1 MEKIKFRDRISK
13 YPNRKKLK
21 IISQNENEI
30 VAEVTP
36 ADEAQ
41 VEGVELNAKILN
53 KWQDV
58 ISTSEDNAM
67 LAKNKVHIAEDNAKL
82 AVKYSK
88 EAISKAEQ
96 AEMVAEFVSKSVN
109 NTFIPIKTSELY
121 NDNQFISAKEQ
132 SLTDEEK
139 LQARENIG
147 AGTSNFSGDYEDL
160 INKPYIPS
168 YDNVPTK
175 DYIDE
180 KLSDLVNS
188 APETLDTLGEIA
200 SALEENEDVISA
212 LNSVVSNKVDKVA
225 GKGLSTNDFTNEDK
239 TNLEENSLARHSHTN
254 KSILD
259 STTANFTTQEKT
271 KLSGIEVGAEV
282 NNPIDSTLSTTSENA
297 VQNKVVTEALNNKTT
312 VNISSVTQNT
322 INFTSDPQTQ
332 LNEKLDKSG
341 GEVSGDV
348 TINNGNG
355 IVLEPSSAGQT
366 YNAFKFYAQ
375 GDDVYVEKQK
385 VEGGADYQKILPLD
399 SELSLTSINA
409 VQNNVVTEALNDK
422 ASLSQNNTF
431 TGNQSFTG
439 DVNIKSLKQSDD
451 FVWGTLYGN
460 GAPTTTT
467 VGAVGQLYI
476 DITNDKM
483 YVCVQL
489 NFPNYVWKEV
499 AFIDNANSYVLDYS
513 SSTTPNA
520 TWVGIAY
527 DFDFNNYDYLIEYK
541 NIANNSD
548 GDHWG
553 FINSNFNW
561 LYMSMRWVSLRAK
574 SSTTGSQNLS
584 PEGWA
589 FVNDNVDN
597 VYGLDSV
604 GNSNREIYAQIKL
617 TKFSNG
623 NYIHFRYWADS
634 SYSGTLQEFI
644 NSGQI
649 YGDNISNISG
659 IYINRSGNITSS
671 EVKIFRRKR

>member
-96 AEMVAEFVSKSVN
+96 AEMVAEIVSKSVN

-168 YDNVPTK
+168 YENVPTK

-180 KLSDLVNS
+180 KISDLVNS

-259 STTANFTTQEKT
+259 STTASFTTQEKT
-271 KLSGIEVGAEV
+271 KLYSIEEGAEV

-297 VQNKVVTEALNNKTT
+297 VQNKVITEALNNKTT
-312 VNISSVTQNT
+312 VNISNVAQDS

-332 LNEKLDKSG
+332 LNEKLDTTELLNKIYPIGSIYISVNQTSPASFIG
-341 GEVSGDV
+341 GTWQALD
-348 TINNGNG
+348 
-355 IVLEPSSAGQT
+355 
-366 YNAFKFYAQ
+366 
-375 GDDVYVEKQK
+375 
-385 VEGGADYQKILPLD
+385 EGR
-399 SELSLTSINA
+399 
-409 VQNNVVTEALNDK
+409 
-422 ASLSQNNTF
+422 
-431 TGNQSFTG
+431 
-439 DVNIKSLKQSDD
+439 
-451 FVWGTLYGN
+451 TLW
-460 GAPTTTT
+460 TTTT
-467 VGAVGQLYI
+467 AGQGGTTVSAGLPNIEGSLESVVMARTWDSQPYSTGALSFGWNVLNTSGAGDGWWTYLKPLYFNANDDN
-476 DITNDKM
+476 DIYGNSTT
-483 YVCVQL
+483 VQ
-489 NFPNYVWKEV
+489 PP
-499 AFIDNANSYVLDYS
+499 AFIV
-513 SSTTPNA
+513 
-520 TWVGIAY
+520 
-527 DFDFNNYDYLIEYK
+527 
-541 NIANNSD
+541 
-548 GDHWG
+548 
-553 FINSNFNW
+553 
-561 LYMSMRWVSLRAK
+561 YMW
-574 SSTTGSQNLS
+574 
-584 PEGWA
+584 
-589 FVNDNVDN
+589 
-597 VYGLDSV
+597 
-604 GNSNREIYAQIKL
+604 
-617 TKFSNG
+617 
-623 NYIHFRYWADS
+623 
-634 SYSGTLQEFI
+634 
-644 NSGQI
+644 
-649 YGDNISNISG
+649 
-659 IYINRSGNITSS
+659 
-671 EVKIFRRKR
+671 KRTA

>member
-88 EAISKAEQ
+88 EAILKAEQ

-132 SLTDEEK
+132 NLTDEEK
-139 LQARENIG
+139 SQARENIG

-168 YDNVPTK
+168 YENVPTK

-180 KLSDLVNS
+180 KISDLVNS

-259 STTANFTTQEKT
+259 STTASFTTQEKT
-271 KLSGIEVGAEV
+271 KLYSIEEGAEV

-297 VQNKVVTEALNNKTT
+297 VQNKVITEALNNKTT
-312 VNISSVTQNT
+312 VNISNVAQDS

-332 LNEKLDKSG
+332 LNEKLDTTELLNKIYPIGSIYISVNQTSPASFIG
-341 GEVSGDV
+341 GTWQALD
-348 TINNGNG
+348 
-355 IVLEPSSAGQT
+355 
-366 YNAFKFYAQ
+366 
-375 GDDVYVEKQK
+375 
-385 VEGGADYQKILPLD
+385 EGR
-399 SELSLTSINA
+399 
-409 VQNNVVTEALNDK
+409 
-422 ASLSQNNTF
+422 
-431 TGNQSFTG
+431 
-439 DVNIKSLKQSDD
+439 
-451 FVWGTLYGN
+451 TLW
-460 GAPTTTT
+460 TTTT
-467 VGAVGQLYI
+467 AGQGGTTVSAGLPNIEGSLESVVMARTWDSQPYSTGALSFGWNVLNTSGAGDGWWTYLKPLYFNANDDN
-476 DITNDKM
+476 DIYGNSTT
-483 YVCVQL
+483 VQ
-489 NFPNYVWKEV
+489 PP
-499 AFIDNANSYVLDYS
+499 AFIV
-513 SSTTPNA
+513 
-520 TWVGIAY
+520 
-527 DFDFNNYDYLIEYK
+527 
-541 NIANNSD
+541 
-548 GDHWG
+548 
-553 FINSNFNW
+553 
-561 LYMSMRWVSLRAK
+561 YMW
-574 SSTTGSQNLS
+574 
-584 PEGWA
+584 
-589 FVNDNVDN
+589 
-597 VYGLDSV
+597 
-604 GNSNREIYAQIKL
+604 
-617 TKFSNG
+617 
-623 NYIHFRYWADS
+623 
-634 SYSGTLQEFI
+634 
-644 NSGQI
+644 
-649 YGDNISNISG
+649 
-659 IYINRSGNITSS
+659 
-671 EVKIFRRKR
+671 KRTA

>member
-88 EAISKAEQ
+88 EAILKAEQ

-180 KLSDLVNS
+180 KISNLVNS

-200 SALEENEDVISA
+200 SALEENEDVIST

-239 TNLEENSLARHSHTN
+239 TNLEENSQARHTHTN

-259 STTANFTTQEKT
+259 STTASFTTQEKT

-312 VNISSVTQNT
+312 VNISNVAQDS

-332 LNEKLDKSG
+332 LNEKLDTTELLNKIYPIGSIYISVNQTSPASFIG
-341 GEVSGDV
+341 GTWQALDEGRTLWTTTTAGQGGTTV
-348 TINNGNG
+348 
-355 IVLEPSSAGQT
+355 SAGLPNIEGSLESVVMAKT
-366 YNAFKFYAQ
+366 YDNQPYST
-375 GDDVYVEKQK
+375 
-385 VEGGADYQKILPLD
+385 GA
-399 SELSLTSINA
+399 LSFG
-409 VQNNVVTEALNDK
+409 NNVVSISGAGNGWWTYLKPLYFNANDD
-422 ASLSQNNTF
+422 N
-431 TGNQSFTG
+431 
-439 DVNIKSLKQSDD
+439 DI
-451 FVWGTLYGN
+451 YGN
-460 GAPTTTT
+460 STT
-467 VGAVGQLYI
+467 VQ
-476 DITNDKM
+476 
-483 YVCVQL
+483 
-489 NFPNYVWKEV
+489 PP
-499 AFIDNANSYVLDYS
+499 AFIV
-513 SSTTPNA
+513 
-520 TWVGIAY
+520 
-527 DFDFNNYDYLIEYK
+527 
-541 NIANNSD
+541 
-548 GDHWG
+548 
-553 FINSNFNW
+553 
-561 LYMSMRWVSLRAK
+561 YMW
-574 SSTTGSQNLS
+574 
-584 PEGWA
+584 
-589 FVNDNVDN
+589 
-597 VYGLDSV
+597 
-604 GNSNREIYAQIKL
+604 
-617 TKFSNG
+617 
-623 NYIHFRYWADS
+623 
-634 SYSGTLQEFI
+634 
-644 NSGQI
+644 
-649 YGDNISNISG
+649 
-659 IYINRSGNITSS
+659 
-671 EVKIFRRKR
+671 KRTA

>member
-168 YDNVPTK
+168 YENVPTK

-180 KLSDLVNS
+180 KISNLVNS

-200 SALEENEDVISA
+200 SALEENEDVIST

-259 STTANFTTQEKT
+259 STTASFTTQEKT
-271 KLSGIEVGAEV
+271 KLYSIEEGAEV

-297 VQNKVVTEALNNKTT
+297 VQNKVITEALNNKTT
-312 VNISSVTQNT
+312 VNISNVAQDS

-332 LNEKLDKSG
+332 LNEKLDTTELLNKIYPIGSIYISVNQTSPASFIG
-341 GEVSGDV
+341 GTWQALD
-348 TINNGNG
+348 
-355 IVLEPSSAGQT
+355 
-366 YNAFKFYAQ
+366 
-375 GDDVYVEKQK
+375 
-385 VEGGADYQKILPLD
+385 EGR
-399 SELSLTSINA
+399 
-409 VQNNVVTEALNDK
+409 
-422 ASLSQNNTF
+422 
-431 TGNQSFTG
+431 
-439 DVNIKSLKQSDD
+439 
-451 FVWGTLYGN
+451 TLW
-460 GAPTTTT
+460 TTTT
-467 VGAVGQLYI
+467 AGQGGTTVSAGLPNIEGSLESVVMARTWDSQPYSTGALSFGYNVLNSSGAGDGWWTYLKPLYFNANDDN
-476 DITNDKM
+476 DIYGNSTT
-483 YVCVQL
+483 VQ
-489 NFPNYVWKEV
+489 PP
-499 AFIDNANSYVLDYS
+499 AFIV
-513 SSTTPNA
+513 
-520 TWVGIAY
+520 
-527 DFDFNNYDYLIEYK
+527 
-541 NIANNSD
+541 
-548 GDHWG
+548 
-553 FINSNFNW
+553 
-561 LYMSMRWVSLRAK
+561 YMW
-574 SSTTGSQNLS
+574 
-584 PEGWA
+584 
-589 FVNDNVDN
+589 
-597 VYGLDSV
+597 
-604 GNSNREIYAQIKL
+604 
-617 TKFSNG
+617 
-623 NYIHFRYWADS
+623 
-634 SYSGTLQEFI
+634 
-644 NSGQI
+644 
-649 YGDNISNISG
+649 
-659 IYINRSGNITSS
+659 
-671 EVKIFRRKR
+671 KRTA

>member
-132 SLTDEEK
+132 NLTDEEK

-180 KLSDLVNS
+180 KISNLVNS

-259 STTANFTTQEKT
+259 STTASFTTQEKT
-271 KLSGIEVGAEV
+271 KLYSIEEGAEV

-297 VQNKVVTEALNNKTT
+297 VQNKVITEALNNKTT
-312 VNISSVTQNT
+312 VNISNVAQDS

-332 LNEKLDKSG
+332 LNEKLDTTELLNKIYPIGSIYISVNQTSPASFIG
-341 GEVSGDV
+341 GTWQALDEGRTLWTTTTAGQGGTTV
-348 TINNGNG
+348 
-355 IVLEPSSAGQT
+355 SAGLPNIEGSLESVVMAKT
-366 YNAFKFYAQ
+366 YDNQPYST
-375 GDDVYVEKQK
+375 
-385 VEGGADYQKILPLD
+385 GA
-399 SELSLTSINA
+399 LSFG
-409 VQNNVVTEALNDK
+409 NNVVSISGAGNGWWTYLKPLYFNANDD
-422 ASLSQNNTF
+422 N
-431 TGNQSFTG
+431 
-439 DVNIKSLKQSDD
+439 DI
-451 FVWGTLYGN
+451 YGN
-460 GAPTTTT
+460 STT
-467 VGAVGQLYI
+467 VQ
-476 DITNDKM
+476 
-483 YVCVQL
+483 
-489 NFPNYVWKEV
+489 PP
-499 AFIDNANSYVLDYS
+499 AFIV
-513 SSTTPNA
+513 
-520 TWVGIAY
+520 
-527 DFDFNNYDYLIEYK
+527 
-541 NIANNSD
+541 
-548 GDHWG
+548 
-553 FINSNFNW
+553 
-561 LYMSMRWVSLRAK
+561 YMW
-574 SSTTGSQNLS
+574 
-584 PEGWA
+584 
-589 FVNDNVDN
+589 
-597 VYGLDSV
+597 
-604 GNSNREIYAQIKL
+604 
-617 TKFSNG
+617 
-623 NYIHFRYWADS
+623 
-634 SYSGTLQEFI
+634 
-644 NSGQI
+644 
-649 YGDNISNISG
+649 
-659 IYINRSGNITSS
+659 
-671 EVKIFRRKR
+671 KRTA

>member
-58 ISTSEDNAM
+58 TSTSEDNAM

-200 SALEENEDVISA
+200 SALEENEDVIST

-239 TNLEENSLARHSHTN
+239 TNLEENSLARHGHTN

-259 STTANFTTQEKT
+259 STTASFTTQEKT
-271 KLSGIEVGAEV
+271 KLYSIEEGAEV

-297 VQNKVVTEALNNKTT
+297 VQNKVITEALNNKTT
-312 VNISSVTQNT
+312 VNISNVAQDS

-332 LNEKLDKSG
+332 LNEKLDTTELLNKIYPIGSIYISVNQTSPASFIG
-341 GEVSGDV
+341 GTWQALD
-348 TINNGNG
+348 
-355 IVLEPSSAGQT
+355 
-366 YNAFKFYAQ
+366 
-375 GDDVYVEKQK
+375 
-385 VEGGADYQKILPLD
+385 EGR
-399 SELSLTSINA
+399 
-409 VQNNVVTEALNDK
+409 
-422 ASLSQNNTF
+422 
-431 TGNQSFTG
+431 
-439 DVNIKSLKQSDD
+439 
-451 FVWGTLYGN
+451 TLW
-460 GAPTTTT
+460 TTTT
-467 VGAVGQLYI
+467 AGQGGTTVSAGLPNIEGSLESVVMARTWDSQPYSTGALSFGWNVLNTSGAGDGWWTYLKPLYFNANDDN
-476 DITNDKM
+476 DIYGNSTT
-483 YVCVQL
+483 VQ
-489 NFPNYVWKEV
+489 PP
-499 AFIDNANSYVLDYS
+499 AFIV
-513 SSTTPNA
+513 
-520 TWVGIAY
+520 
-527 DFDFNNYDYLIEYK
+527 
-541 NIANNSD
+541 
-548 GDHWG
+548 
-553 FINSNFNW
+553 
-561 LYMSMRWVSLRAK
+561 YMW
-574 SSTTGSQNLS
+574 
-584 PEGWA
+584 
-589 FVNDNVDN
+589 
-597 VYGLDSV
+597 
-604 GNSNREIYAQIKL
+604 
-617 TKFSNG
+617 
-623 NYIHFRYWADS
+623 
-634 SYSGTLQEFI
+634 
-644 NSGQI
+644 
-649 YGDNISNISG
+649 
-659 IYINRSGNITSS
+659 
-671 EVKIFRRKR
+671 KRTA

>member
-88 EAISKAEQ
+88 EAILKAEQ
-96 AEMVAEFVSKSVN
+96 AEMVAEFISKSVN

-168 YDNVPTK
+168 YENVPTK

-200 SALEENEDVISA
+200 YALEENEDVISA

-225 GKGLSTNDFTNEDK
+225 GKGLSTNDFTNDDK
-239 TNLEENSLARHSHTN
+239 TNLEENSLARHTHTN

-259 STTANFTTQEKT
+259 STTASFTTQEKT
-271 KLSGIEVGAEV
+271 KLYSIEEGAEV

-297 VQNKVVTEALNNKTT
+297 VQNKVITEALNNKTT
-312 VNISSVTQNT
+312 VNISNVAQDS

-332 LNEKLDKSG
+332 LNEKLDTTELLNKIYPIGSIYISVNQTSPASFIG
-341 GEVSGDV
+341 GTWQALD
-348 TINNGNG
+348 
-355 IVLEPSSAGQT
+355 
-366 YNAFKFYAQ
+366 
-375 GDDVYVEKQK
+375 
-385 VEGGADYQKILPLD
+385 EGR
-399 SELSLTSINA
+399 
-409 VQNNVVTEALNDK
+409 
-422 ASLSQNNTF
+422 
-431 TGNQSFTG
+431 
-439 DVNIKSLKQSDD
+439 
-451 FVWGTLYGN
+451 TLW
-460 GAPTTTT
+460 TTTT
-467 VGAVGQLYI
+467 AGQGGTTVSAGLPNIEGSLESVVMARTWDSQPYSTGALSFGWNVLNTSGAGDGWWTYLKPLYFNANDDN
-476 DITNDKM
+476 DIYGNSTT
-483 YVCVQL
+483 VQ
-489 NFPNYVWKEV
+489 PP
-499 AFIDNANSYVLDYS
+499 AFIV
-513 SSTTPNA
+513 
-520 TWVGIAY
+520 
-527 DFDFNNYDYLIEYK
+527 
-541 NIANNSD
+541 
-548 GDHWG
+548 
-553 FINSNFNW
+553 
-561 LYMSMRWVSLRAK
+561 YMW
-574 SSTTGSQNLS
+574 
-584 PEGWA
+584 
-589 FVNDNVDN
+589 
-597 VYGLDSV
+597 
-604 GNSNREIYAQIKL
+604 
-617 TKFSNG
+617 
-623 NYIHFRYWADS
+623 
-634 SYSGTLQEFI
+634 
-644 NSGQI
+644 
-649 YGDNISNISG
+649 
-659 IYINRSGNITSS
+659 
-671 EVKIFRRKR
+671 KRTA

>member
-88 EAISKAEQ
+88 EAILKAEQ

-168 YDNVPTK
+168 YENVPTK

-180 KLSDLVNS
+180 KISDLVNS

-212 LNSVVSNKVDKVA
+212 LNIVVSNKVDKVA

-259 STTANFTTQEKT
+259 STTASFTTQEKT
-271 KLSGIEVGAEV
+271 KLYSIEEGAEV

-297 VQNKVVTEALNNKTT
+297 VQNKVITEALNNKTT
-312 VNISSVTQNT
+312 VNISNVAQDS

-332 LNEKLDKSG
+332 LNEKLDTTELLNKIYPIGSIYISVNQTSPASFIG
-341 GEVSGDV
+341 GTWQALD
-348 TINNGNG
+348 
-355 IVLEPSSAGQT
+355 
-366 YNAFKFYAQ
+366 
-375 GDDVYVEKQK
+375 
-385 VEGGADYQKILPLD
+385 EGR
-399 SELSLTSINA
+399 
-409 VQNNVVTEALNDK
+409 
-422 ASLSQNNTF
+422 
-431 TGNQSFTG
+431 
-439 DVNIKSLKQSDD
+439 
-451 FVWGTLYGN
+451 TLW
-460 GAPTTTT
+460 TTTT
-467 VGAVGQLYI
+467 AGQGGTTVSAGLPNIEGSLESVVMARTWDSQPYSTGALSFGWNVLNTSGAGDGWWTYLKPLYFNANDDN
-476 DITNDKM
+476 DIYGNSTT
-483 YVCVQL
+483 VQ
-489 NFPNYVWKEV
+489 PP
-499 AFIDNANSYVLDYS
+499 AFIV
-513 SSTTPNA
+513 
-520 TWVGIAY
+520 
-527 DFDFNNYDYLIEYK
+527 
-541 NIANNSD
+541 
-548 GDHWG
+548 
-553 FINSNFNW
+553 
-561 LYMSMRWVSLRAK
+561 YMW
-574 SSTTGSQNLS
+574 
-584 PEGWA
+584 
-589 FVNDNVDN
+589 
-597 VYGLDSV
+597 
-604 GNSNREIYAQIKL
+604 
-617 TKFSNG
+617 
-623 NYIHFRYWADS
+623 
-634 SYSGTLQEFI
+634 
-644 NSGQI
+644 
-649 YGDNISNISG
+649 
-659 IYINRSGNITSS
+659 
-671 EVKIFRRKR
+671 KRTA

>member
-88 EAISKAEQ
+88 EAILKAEQ

-139 LQARENIG
+139 SQARENIG

-168 YDNVPTK
+168 YENVPTK

-180 KLSDLVNS
+180 KISDLVNS

-239 TNLEENSLARHSHTN
+239 TNLEENSQARHSHTN

-259 STTANFTTQEKT
+259 STTASFTTQEKT
-271 KLSGIEVGAEV
+271 KLYSIEEGAEV

-297 VQNKVVTEALNNKTT
+297 VQNKVITEALNNKTT
-312 VNISSVTQNT
+312 VNISNVAQDS

-332 LNEKLDKSG
+332 LNEKLDTTKLLNKIYPIGSIYISVNQTSPASFIG
-341 GEVSGDV
+341 GTWQALD
-348 TINNGNG
+348 
-355 IVLEPSSAGQT
+355 
-366 YNAFKFYAQ
+366 
-375 GDDVYVEKQK
+375 
-385 VEGGADYQKILPLD
+385 EGR
-399 SELSLTSINA
+399 
-409 VQNNVVTEALNDK
+409 
-422 ASLSQNNTF
+422 
-431 TGNQSFTG
+431 
-439 DVNIKSLKQSDD
+439 
-451 FVWGTLYGN
+451 TLW
-460 GAPTTTT
+460 TTTT
-467 VGAVGQLYI
+467 AGQGGTTVSAGLPNIEGSLESVVMARTWDSQPYSTGALSFGWNVLNSSGAGDGWWTYLKPLYFNANDSN
-476 DITNDKM
+476 DIYGNSTT
-483 YVCVQL
+483 VQ
-489 NFPNYVWKEV
+489 PP
-499 AFIDNANSYVLDYS
+499 AFIV
-513 SSTTPNA
+513 
-520 TWVGIAY
+520 
-527 DFDFNNYDYLIEYK
+527 
-541 NIANNSD
+541 
-548 GDHWG
+548 
-553 FINSNFNW
+553 
-561 LYMSMRWVSLRAK
+561 YMW
-574 SSTTGSQNLS
+574 
-584 PEGWA
+584 
-589 FVNDNVDN
+589 
-597 VYGLDSV
+597 
-604 GNSNREIYAQIKL
+604 
-617 TKFSNG
+617 
-623 NYIHFRYWADS
+623 
-634 SYSGTLQEFI
+634 
-644 NSGQI
+644 
-649 YGDNISNISG
+649 
-659 IYINRSGNITSS
+659 
-671 EVKIFRRKR
+671 KRTA

>member
-88 EAISKAEQ
+88 EAILKAEQ

-180 KLSDLVNS
+180 KISDLVNS

-200 SALEENEDVISA
+200 SALEENEDVIST

-259 STTANFTTQEKT
+259 STTASFTTQEKT
-271 KLSGIEVGAEV
+271 KLYSIEEGAEV

-297 VQNKVVTEALNNKTT
+297 VQNKVITEALNNKTT
-312 VNISSVTQNT
+312 VNISNVAQDS

-332 LNEKLDKSG
+332 LNEKLDTTELLNKIYPIGSIYISVNQTSPASFIG
-341 GEVSGDV
+341 GTWQALD
-348 TINNGNG
+348 
-355 IVLEPSSAGQT
+355 
-366 YNAFKFYAQ
+366 
-375 GDDVYVEKQK
+375 
-385 VEGGADYQKILPLD
+385 EGR
-399 SELSLTSINA
+399 
-409 VQNNVVTEALNDK
+409 
-422 ASLSQNNTF
+422 
-431 TGNQSFTG
+431 
-439 DVNIKSLKQSDD
+439 
-451 FVWGTLYGN
+451 TLW
-460 GAPTTTT
+460 TTTT
-467 VGAVGQLYI
+467 AGQGGTTVSAGLPNIEGSLESVVMARTWDSQPYSTGALSFGYNVLNSSGAGDGWWTYLKPLYFNANDDN
-476 DITNDKM
+476 DIYGNSTT
-483 YVCVQL
+483 VQ
-489 NFPNYVWKEV
+489 PP
-499 AFIDNANSYVLDYS
+499 AFIV
-513 SSTTPNA
+513 
-520 TWVGIAY
+520 
-527 DFDFNNYDYLIEYK
+527 
-541 NIANNSD
+541 
-548 GDHWG
+548 
-553 FINSNFNW
+553 
-561 LYMSMRWVSLRAK
+561 YMW
-574 SSTTGSQNLS
+574 
-584 PEGWA
+584 
-589 FVNDNVDN
+589 
-597 VYGLDSV
+597 
-604 GNSNREIYAQIKL
+604 
-617 TKFSNG
+617 
-623 NYIHFRYWADS
+623 
-634 SYSGTLQEFI
+634 
-644 NSGQI
+644 
-649 YGDNISNISG
+649 
-659 IYINRSGNITSS
+659 
-671 EVKIFRRKR
+671 KRTA

>member
-88 EAISKAEQ
+88 EAILKAEQ

-132 SLTDEEK
+132 NLTDEEK
-139 LQARENIG
+139 SQARENIG

-168 YDNVPTK
+168 YENVPTK

-180 KLSDLVNS
+180 KISNLVNS

-239 TNLEENSLARHSHTN
+239 INLEENSLARHTHTN

-259 STTANFTTQEKT
+259 STTASFTTQEKT

-297 VQNKVVTEALNNKTT
+297 VQNKVITEALNNKTT
-312 VNISSVTQNT
+312 VNISNVAQDS

-332 LNEKLDKSG
+332 LNEKLDTTELLNKIYPIGSIYISVNQTSPASFIG
-341 GEVSGDV
+341 GTWQALD
-348 TINNGNG
+348 
-355 IVLEPSSAGQT
+355 
-366 YNAFKFYAQ
+366 
-375 GDDVYVEKQK
+375 
-385 VEGGADYQKILPLD
+385 EGR
-399 SELSLTSINA
+399 
-409 VQNNVVTEALNDK
+409 
-422 ASLSQNNTF
+422 
-431 TGNQSFTG
+431 
-439 DVNIKSLKQSDD
+439 
-451 FVWGTLYGN
+451 TLW
-460 GAPTTTT
+460 TTTT
-467 VGAVGQLYI
+467 AGQGGTTVSAGLPNIEGSLESVVMARTWDSQPYSTGALSFGWNVLNTSGAGDGWWTYLKPLYFNANDDN
-476 DITNDKM
+476 DIYGNSTT
-483 YVCVQL
+483 VQ
-489 NFPNYVWKEV
+489 PP
-499 AFIDNANSYVLDYS
+499 AFIV
-513 SSTTPNA
+513 
-520 TWVGIAY
+520 
-527 DFDFNNYDYLIEYK
+527 
-541 NIANNSD
+541 
-548 GDHWG
+548 
-553 FINSNFNW
+553 
-561 LYMSMRWVSLRAK
+561 YMW
-574 SSTTGSQNLS
+574 
-584 PEGWA
+584 
-589 FVNDNVDN
+589 
-597 VYGLDSV
+597 
-604 GNSNREIYAQIKL
+604 
-617 TKFSNG
+617 
-623 NYIHFRYWADS
+623 
-634 SYSGTLQEFI
+634 
-644 NSGQI
+644 
-649 YGDNISNISG
+649 
-659 IYINRSGNITSS
+659 
-671 EVKIFRRKR
+671 KRTA

>member
-132 SLTDEEK
+132 NLTDEEK

-180 KLSDLVNS
+180 KISNLVNS

-239 TNLEENSLARHSHTN
+239 INLEENSLARHSHTN

-259 STTANFTTQEKT
+259 STTASFTTQEKT
-271 KLSGIEVGAEV
+271 KLSSIEEGAEV

-297 VQNKVVTEALNNKTT
+297 VQNKVITEALNNKTT
-312 VNISSVTQNT
+312 VNISNVAQDS

-332 LNEKLDKSG
+332 LNEKLDTTELLNKIYPIGSIYISVNQTSPASFIG
-341 GEVSGDV
+341 GTWQALDEGRTLWTTTTAGQGGTTV
-348 TINNGNG
+348 
-355 IVLEPSSAGQT
+355 SAGLPNIEGSLESVVMAKT
-366 YNAFKFYAQ
+366 YDNQPYST
-375 GDDVYVEKQK
+375 
-385 VEGGADYQKILPLD
+385 GA
-399 SELSLTSINA
+399 LSFG
-409 VQNNVVTEALNDK
+409 NNVVSISGAGNGWWTYLKPLYFNANDD
-422 ASLSQNNTF
+422 N
-431 TGNQSFTG
+431 
-439 DVNIKSLKQSDD
+439 DI
-451 FVWGTLYGN
+451 YGN
-460 GAPTTTT
+460 STT
-467 VGAVGQLYI
+467 VQ
-476 DITNDKM
+476 
-483 YVCVQL
+483 
-489 NFPNYVWKEV
+489 PP
-499 AFIDNANSYVLDYS
+499 AFIV
-513 SSTTPNA
+513 
-520 TWVGIAY
+520 
-527 DFDFNNYDYLIEYK
+527 
-541 NIANNSD
+541 
-548 GDHWG
+548 
-553 FINSNFNW
+553 
-561 LYMSMRWVSLRAK
+561 YMW
-574 SSTTGSQNLS
+574 
-584 PEGWA
+584 
-589 FVNDNVDN
+589 
-597 VYGLDSV
+597 
-604 GNSNREIYAQIKL
+604 
-617 TKFSNG
+617 
-623 NYIHFRYWADS
+623 
-634 SYSGTLQEFI
+634 
-644 NSGQI
+644 
-649 YGDNISNISG
+649 
-659 IYINRSGNITSS
+659 
-671 EVKIFRRKR
+671 KRTA

>member
-132 SLTDEEK
+132 NLTDEEK

-175 DYIDE
+175 DYIDK

-188 APETLDTLGEIA
+188 APETLNTLGEIA

-239 TNLEENSLARHSHTN
+239 INLEENSLARHSHTN

-259 STTANFTTQEKT
+259 STTASFTTQEKT

-297 VQNKVVTEALNNKTT
+297 VQNKVITEALNNKTT
-312 VNISSVTQNT
+312 VNISNVAQDS
-322 INFTSDPQTQ
+322 INFTSDPQKQ
-332 LNEKLDKSG
+332 LNEKLDTTELLNKIYPIGSIYISVNQTSPASFIG
-341 GEVSGDV
+341 GTWQALD
-348 TINNGNG
+348 
-355 IVLEPSSAGQT
+355 
-366 YNAFKFYAQ
+366 
-375 GDDVYVEKQK
+375 
-385 VEGGADYQKILPLD
+385 EGR
-399 SELSLTSINA
+399 
-409 VQNNVVTEALNDK
+409 
-422 ASLSQNNTF
+422 
-431 TGNQSFTG
+431 
-439 DVNIKSLKQSDD
+439 
-451 FVWGTLYGN
+451 TLW
-460 GAPTTTT
+460 TTTT
-467 VGAVGQLYI
+467 AGQGGTTVSAGLPNIEGSLESVVMARTWDTQPYSTGALSFGWNVLNSSGAGDGWWTYLKPLYFNANDSN
-476 DITNDKM
+476 DIYGNSTT
-483 YVCVQL
+483 VQ
-489 NFPNYVWKEV
+489 PP
-499 AFIDNANSYVLDYS
+499 AFIV
-513 SSTTPNA
+513 
-520 TWVGIAY
+520 
-527 DFDFNNYDYLIEYK
+527 
-541 NIANNSD
+541 
-548 GDHWG
+548 
-553 FINSNFNW
+553 
-561 LYMSMRWVSLRAK
+561 YMW
-574 SSTTGSQNLS
+574 
-584 PEGWA
+584 
-589 FVNDNVDN
+589 
-597 VYGLDSV
+597 
-604 GNSNREIYAQIKL
+604 
-617 TKFSNG
+617 
-623 NYIHFRYWADS
+623 
-634 SYSGTLQEFI
+634 
-644 NSGQI
+644 
-649 YGDNISNISG
+649 
-659 IYINRSGNITSS
+659 
-671 EVKIFRRKR
+671 KRTA

>member
-88 EAISKAEQ
+88 EAILKAEQ

-180 KLSDLVNS
+180 KISDLVNS

-200 SALEENEDVISA
+200 SALEENEDVIST

-259 STTANFTTQEKT
+259 STTASFTTQEKT
-271 KLSGIEVGAEV
+271 KLYSIEEGAEV

-297 VQNKVVTEALNNKTT
+297 VQNKVITEALNNKTT
-312 VNISSVTQNT
+312 VNISNVAQDS

-332 LNEKLDKSG
+332 LNEKLDTTELLNKIYPIGSIYISVNQTSPASFIG
-341 GEVSGDV
+341 GTWQALD
-348 TINNGNG
+348 
-355 IVLEPSSAGQT
+355 
-366 YNAFKFYAQ
+366 
-375 GDDVYVEKQK
+375 
-385 VEGGADYQKILPLD
+385 EGR
-399 SELSLTSINA
+399 
-409 VQNNVVTEALNDK
+409 
-422 ASLSQNNTF
+422 
-431 TGNQSFTG
+431 
-439 DVNIKSLKQSDD
+439 
-451 FVWGTLYGN
+451 TLW
-460 GAPTTTT
+460 TTTT
-467 VGAVGQLYI
+467 AGQGGTTVSAGLPNIEGSLESVVMARTWDSQPYSTGALSFGWNVLNTSGAGDGWWTYLKPLYFNANDDN
-476 DITNDKM
+476 DIYGNSTT
-483 YVCVQL
+483 VQ
-489 NFPNYVWKEV
+489 PP
-499 AFIDNANSYVLDYS
+499 AFIV
-513 SSTTPNA
+513 
-520 TWVGIAY
+520 
-527 DFDFNNYDYLIEYK
+527 
-541 NIANNSD
+541 
-548 GDHWG
+548 
-553 FINSNFNW
+553 
-561 LYMSMRWVSLRAK
+561 YMW
-574 SSTTGSQNLS
+574 
-584 PEGWA
+584 
-589 FVNDNVDN
+589 
-597 VYGLDSV
+597 
-604 GNSNREIYAQIKL
+604 
-617 TKFSNG
+617 
-623 NYIHFRYWADS
+623 
-634 SYSGTLQEFI
+634 
-644 NSGQI
+644 
-649 YGDNISNISG
+649 
-659 IYINRSGNITSS
+659 
-671 EVKIFRRKR
+671 KRTA

>member
-88 EAISKAEQ
+88 EAILKAEQ

-168 YDNVPTK
+168 YENVPTK

-180 KLSDLVNS
+180 KISDLVNS

-259 STTANFTTQEKT
+259 STTASFTTQEKT
-271 KLSGIEVGAEV
+271 KLYSIEEGAEV

-297 VQNKVVTEALNNKTT
+297 VQNKVITEALNNKTT
-312 VNISSVTQNT
+312 VNISNVAQDS

-332 LNEKLDKSG
+332 LNEKLDTTELLNKIYPIGSIYISVNQTSPASFIG
-341 GEVSGDV
+341 GTWQALD
-348 TINNGNG
+348 
-355 IVLEPSSAGQT
+355 
-366 YNAFKFYAQ
+366 
-375 GDDVYVEKQK
+375 
-385 VEGGADYQKILPLD
+385 EGR
-399 SELSLTSINA
+399 
-409 VQNNVVTEALNDK
+409 
-422 ASLSQNNTF
+422 
-431 TGNQSFTG
+431 
-439 DVNIKSLKQSDD
+439 
-451 FVWGTLYGN
+451 TLW
-460 GAPTTTT
+460 TTTT
-467 VGAVGQLYI
+467 AGQGGTTVSAGLPNIEGSLESVVMARTWDSQPYSTGALSFGWNVLNTSGAGDGWWTYLKPLYFNANDDN
-476 DITNDKM
+476 DIYGNSTT
-483 YVCVQL
+483 VQ
-489 NFPNYVWKEV
+489 PP
-499 AFIDNANSYVLDYS
+499 AFIV
-513 SSTTPNA
+513 
-520 TWVGIAY
+520 
-527 DFDFNNYDYLIEYK
+527 
-541 NIANNSD
+541 
-548 GDHWG
+548 
-553 FINSNFNW
+553 
-561 LYMSMRWVSLRAK
+561 YMW
-574 SSTTGSQNLS
+574 
-584 PEGWA
+584 
-589 FVNDNVDN
+589 
-597 VYGLDSV
+597 
-604 GNSNREIYAQIKL
+604 
-617 TKFSNG
+617 
-623 NYIHFRYWADS
+623 
-634 SYSGTLQEFI
+634 
-644 NSGQI
+644 
-649 YGDNISNISG
+649 
-659 IYINRSGNITSS
+659 
-671 EVKIFRRKR
+671 KRTA

>member
-132 SLTDEEK
+132 NLTDEEK
-139 LQARENIG
+139 SQARENIG

-168 YDNVPTK
+168 YENVPTK

-254 KSILD
+254 KMILD
-259 STTANFTTQEKT
+259 STTASFTTQEKT
-271 KLSGIEVGAEV
+271 KLYSIEEGAEV

-297 VQNKVVTEALNNKTT
+297 VQNKVITEALNNKTT
-312 VNISSVTQNT
+312 VNISNVAQDS

-332 LNEKLDKSG
+332 LNEKLDTTELLNKIYPIGSIYISVNQTSPASFIG
-341 GEVSGDV
+341 GTWQALD
-348 TINNGNG
+348 
-355 IVLEPSSAGQT
+355 
-366 YNAFKFYAQ
+366 
-375 GDDVYVEKQK
+375 
-385 VEGGADYQKILPLD
+385 EGR
-399 SELSLTSINA
+399 
-409 VQNNVVTEALNDK
+409 
-422 ASLSQNNTF
+422 
-431 TGNQSFTG
+431 
-439 DVNIKSLKQSDD
+439 
-451 FVWGTLYGN
+451 TLW
-460 GAPTTTT
+460 TTTT
-467 VGAVGQLYI
+467 TGQGGTTVSAGLPNIEGSLESVCMARTWDSQPYSTGA
-476 DITNDKM
+476 
-483 YVCVQL
+483 
-489 NFPNYVWKEV
+489 
-499 AFIDNANSYVLDYS
+499 
-513 SSTTPNA
+513 
-520 TWVGIAY
+520 
-527 DFDFNNYDYLIEYK
+527 
-541 NIANNSD
+541 
-548 GDHWG
+548 
-553 FINSNFNW
+553 
-561 LYMSMRWVSLRAK
+561 
-574 SSTTGSQNLS
+574 LS
-584 PEGWA
+584 
-589 FVNDNVDN
+589 F
-597 VYGLDSV
+597 
-604 GNSNREIYAQIKL
+604 
-617 TKFSNG
+617 
-623 NYIHFRYWADS
+623 
-634 SYSGTLQEFI
+634 
-644 NSGQI
+644 
-649 YGDNISNISG
+649 
-659 IYINRSGNITSS
+659 
-671 EVKIFRRKR
+671 FRR

>member
-88 EAISKAEQ
+88 EAILKAEQ

-132 SLTDEEK
+132 NLTDEEK

-168 YDNVPTK
+168 YENVPTK

-180 KLSDLVNS
+180 KISDLVNS

-259 STTANFTTQEKT
+259 STTASFTTQEKT
-271 KLSGIEVGAEV
+271 KLYSIEEGAEV

-297 VQNKVVTEALNNKTT
+297 VQNKVITEALNNKTT
-312 VNISSVTQNT
+312 VNISNVAQDS

-332 LNEKLDKSG
+332 LNEKLDTTELLNKIYPIGSIYISVNQTSPASFIG
-341 GEVSGDV
+341 GTWQALD
-348 TINNGNG
+348 
-355 IVLEPSSAGQT
+355 
-366 YNAFKFYAQ
+366 
-375 GDDVYVEKQK
+375 
-385 VEGGADYQKILPLD
+385 EGR
-399 SELSLTSINA
+399 
-409 VQNNVVTEALNDK
+409 
-422 ASLSQNNTF
+422 
-431 TGNQSFTG
+431 
-439 DVNIKSLKQSDD
+439 
-451 FVWGTLYGN
+451 TLW
-460 GAPTTTT
+460 TTTT
-467 VGAVGQLYI
+467 AGQGGTTVSAGLPNIEGSLESVVMARTWDSQPYSTGALSFGWNVLNTSGAGDGWWTYLKPLYFNANDDN
-476 DITNDKM
+476 DIYGNSTT
-483 YVCVQL
+483 VQ
-489 NFPNYVWKEV
+489 PP
-499 AFIDNANSYVLDYS
+499 AFIV
-513 SSTTPNA
+513 
-520 TWVGIAY
+520 
-527 DFDFNNYDYLIEYK
+527 
-541 NIANNSD
+541 
-548 GDHWG
+548 
-553 FINSNFNW
+553 
-561 LYMSMRWVSLRAK
+561 YMW
-574 SSTTGSQNLS
+574 
-584 PEGWA
+584 
-589 FVNDNVDN
+589 
-597 VYGLDSV
+597 
-604 GNSNREIYAQIKL
+604 
-617 TKFSNG
+617 
-623 NYIHFRYWADS
+623 
-634 SYSGTLQEFI
+634 
-644 NSGQI
+644 
-649 YGDNISNISG
+649 
-659 IYINRSGNITSS
+659 
-671 EVKIFRRKR
+671 KRTA

>member
-88 EAISKAEQ
+88 EAILKAEQ

-188 APETLDTLGEIA
+188 APETLNTLGEIA
-200 SALEENEDVISA
+200 SALEENEDVIST

-259 STTANFTTQEKT
+259 STTASFTTQEKT

-297 VQNKVVTEALNNKTT
+297 VQNKVITEALNNKTT
-312 VNISSVTQNT
+312 VNISNVAQDS

-332 LNEKLDKSG
+332 LNEKLDTTELLNKIYPIGSIYISVNQTSPASFIG
-341 GEVSGDV
+341 G
-348 TINNGNG
+348 TWTP
-355 IVLEPSSAGQT
+355 LEAGR
-366 YNAFKFYAQ
+366 
-375 GDDVYVEKQK
+375 
-385 VEGGADYQKILPLD
+385 
-399 SELSLTSINA
+399 
-409 VQNNVVTEALNDK
+409 
-422 ASLSQNNTF
+422 
-431 TGNQSFTG
+431 
-439 DVNIKSLKQSDD
+439 
-451 FVWGTLYGN
+451 TLW
-460 GAPTTTT
+460 TTTT
-467 VGAVGQLYI
+467 AGQGGTTVSAGLPNIEGSLESVCMARTWDSQPYSTGALSFGNTVVDNSGAGNGWWTYLKPLY
-476 DITNDKM
+476 
-483 YVCVQL
+483 
-489 NFPNYVWKEV
+489 F
-499 AFIDNANSYVLDYS
+499 NANDDNDIYGN
-513 SSTTPNA
+513 STTVQPP
-520 TWVGIAY
+520 AY
-527 DFDFNNYDYLIEYK
+527 RV
-541 NIANNSD
+541 
-548 GDHWG
+548 
-553 FINSNFNW
+553 
-561 LYMSMRWVSLRAK
+561 YMW
-574 SSTTGSQNLS
+574 
-584 PEGWA
+584 
-589 FVNDNVDN
+589 
-597 VYGLDSV
+597 
-604 GNSNREIYAQIKL
+604 
-617 TKFSNG
+617 
-623 NYIHFRYWADS
+623 
-634 SYSGTLQEFI
+634 
-644 NSGQI
+644 
-649 YGDNISNISG
+649 
-659 IYINRSGNITSS
+659 
-671 EVKIFRRKR
+671 RRTA

>member
-200 SALEENEDVISA
+200 SALEENEDVIST

-239 TNLEENSLARHSHTN
+239 TNLEENSLARHGHTN

-259 STTANFTTQEKT
+259 STTASFTTQEKT
-271 KLSGIEVGAEV
+271 KLYSIEEGAEV

-297 VQNKVVTEALNNKTT
+297 VQNKVITEALNNKTT
-312 VNISSVTQNT
+312 VNISNVAQDS

-332 LNEKLDKSG
+332 LNEKLDTTELLNKIYPIGSIYISVNQTSPASFIG
-341 GEVSGDV
+341 GTWQALD
-348 TINNGNG
+348 
-355 IVLEPSSAGQT
+355 
-366 YNAFKFYAQ
+366 
-375 GDDVYVEKQK
+375 
-385 VEGGADYQKILPLD
+385 EGR
-399 SELSLTSINA
+399 
-409 VQNNVVTEALNDK
+409 
-422 ASLSQNNTF
+422 
-431 TGNQSFTG
+431 
-439 DVNIKSLKQSDD
+439 
-451 FVWGTLYGN
+451 TLW
-460 GAPTTTT
+460 TTTT
-467 VGAVGQLYI
+467 AGQGGTTVSAGLPNIEGSLESVVMARTWDSQPYSTGALSFGWNVLNTSGAGDGWWTYLKPLYFNANDDN
-476 DITNDKM
+476 DIYGNSTT
-483 YVCVQL
+483 VQ
-489 NFPNYVWKEV
+489 PP
-499 AFIDNANSYVLDYS
+499 AFIV
-513 SSTTPNA
+513 
-520 TWVGIAY
+520 
-527 DFDFNNYDYLIEYK
+527 
-541 NIANNSD
+541 
-548 GDHWG
+548 
-553 FINSNFNW
+553 
-561 LYMSMRWVSLRAK
+561 YMW
-574 SSTTGSQNLS
+574 
-584 PEGWA
+584 
-589 FVNDNVDN
+589 
-597 VYGLDSV
+597 
-604 GNSNREIYAQIKL
+604 
-617 TKFSNG
+617 
-623 NYIHFRYWADS
+623 
-634 SYSGTLQEFI
+634 
-644 NSGQI
+644 
-649 YGDNISNISG
+649 
-659 IYINRSGNITSS
+659 
-671 EVKIFRRKR
+671 KRTA

>member
-168 YDNVPTK
+168 YENVPTK

-180 KLSDLVNS
+180 KISDLVNS

-259 STTANFTTQEKT
+259 STTASFTTQEKT
-271 KLSGIEVGAEV
+271 KLYSIEEGAEV

-297 VQNKVVTEALNNKTT
+297 VQNKVITEALNNKTT
-312 VNISSVTQNT
+312 VNISNVAQDS

-332 LNEKLDKSG
+332 LNEKLDTTELLNKIYPIGSIYISVNQTSPASFIG
-341 GEVSGDV
+341 GTWQALD
-348 TINNGNG
+348 
-355 IVLEPSSAGQT
+355 
-366 YNAFKFYAQ
+366 
-375 GDDVYVEKQK
+375 
-385 VEGGADYQKILPLD
+385 EGR
-399 SELSLTSINA
+399 
-409 VQNNVVTEALNDK
+409 
-422 ASLSQNNTF
+422 
-431 TGNQSFTG
+431 
-439 DVNIKSLKQSDD
+439 
-451 FVWGTLYGN
+451 TLW
-460 GAPTTTT
+460 TTTT
-467 VGAVGQLYI
+467 AGQGGTTVSAGLPNIEGSLESVVMARTWDSQPYSTGALSFGWNVLNTSGAGDGWWTYLKPLYFNANDDN
-476 DITNDKM
+476 DIYGNSTT
-483 YVCVQL
+483 VQ
-489 NFPNYVWKEV
+489 PP
-499 AFIDNANSYVLDYS
+499 AFIV
-513 SSTTPNA
+513 
-520 TWVGIAY
+520 
-527 DFDFNNYDYLIEYK
+527 
-541 NIANNSD
+541 
-548 GDHWG
+548 
-553 FINSNFNW
+553 
-561 LYMSMRWVSLRAK
+561 YMW
-574 SSTTGSQNLS
+574 
-584 PEGWA
+584 
-589 FVNDNVDN
+589 
-597 VYGLDSV
+597 
-604 GNSNREIYAQIKL
+604 
-617 TKFSNG
+617 
-623 NYIHFRYWADS
+623 
-634 SYSGTLQEFI
+634 
-644 NSGQI
+644 
-649 YGDNISNISG
+649 
-659 IYINRSGNITSS
+659 
-671 EVKIFRRKR
+671 KRTA

>member
-88 EAISKAEQ
+88 EAILKAEQ

-109 NTFIPIKTSELY
+109 NAFIPIKTSELY

-168 YDNVPTK
+168 YENVPTK

-180 KLSDLVNS
+180 KISDLVNS

-212 LNSVVSNKVDKVA
+212 LNIVVSNKVDKVA

-259 STTANFTTQEKT
+259 STTASFTTQEKT
-271 KLSGIEVGAEV
+271 KLYSIEEGAEV

-297 VQNKVVTEALNNKTT
+297 VQNKVITEALNNKTT
-312 VNISSVTQNT
+312 VNISNVAQDS

-332 LNEKLDKSG
+332 LNEKLDTTELLNKIYPIGSIYISVNQTSPASFIG
-341 GEVSGDV
+341 GTWQALD
-348 TINNGNG
+348 
-355 IVLEPSSAGQT
+355 
-366 YNAFKFYAQ
+366 
-375 GDDVYVEKQK
+375 
-385 VEGGADYQKILPLD
+385 EGR
-399 SELSLTSINA
+399 
-409 VQNNVVTEALNDK
+409 
-422 ASLSQNNTF
+422 
-431 TGNQSFTG
+431 
-439 DVNIKSLKQSDD
+439 
-451 FVWGTLYGN
+451 TLW
-460 GAPTTTT
+460 TTTT
-467 VGAVGQLYI
+467 AGQGGTTVSAGLPNIEGSLESVVMARTWDSQPYSTGALSFGWNVLNTSGAGDGWWTYLKPLYFNANDDN
-476 DITNDKM
+476 DIYGNSTT
-483 YVCVQL
+483 VQ
-489 NFPNYVWKEV
+489 PP
-499 AFIDNANSYVLDYS
+499 AFIV
-513 SSTTPNA
+513 
-520 TWVGIAY
+520 
-527 DFDFNNYDYLIEYK
+527 
-541 NIANNSD
+541 
-548 GDHWG
+548 
-553 FINSNFNW
+553 
-561 LYMSMRWVSLRAK
+561 YMW
-574 SSTTGSQNLS
+574 
-584 PEGWA
+584 
-589 FVNDNVDN
+589 
-597 VYGLDSV
+597 
-604 GNSNREIYAQIKL
+604 
-617 TKFSNG
+617 
-623 NYIHFRYWADS
+623 
-634 SYSGTLQEFI
+634 
-644 NSGQI
+644 
-649 YGDNISNISG
+649 
-659 IYINRSGNITSS
+659 
-671 EVKIFRRKR
+671 KRTA

>member
-88 EAISKAEQ
+88 EAILKAEQ

-132 SLTDEEK
+132 NLTDEEK

-168 YDNVPTK
+168 YENVPTK

-180 KLSDLVNS
+180 KISDLVNS

-239 TNLEENSLARHSHTN
+239 INLEENSLARHSHTN

-259 STTANFTTQEKT
+259 STTASFTTQEKT

-312 VNISSVTQNT
+312 VNISNVAQDS

-332 LNEKLDKSG
+332 LNEKLDTTELLNKIYPIGSIYISVNQTSPASFIG
-341 GEVSGDV
+341 GTWQALDEGRTLWTTTTAGQGGTTV
-348 TINNGNG
+348 
-355 IVLEPSSAGQT
+355 SAGLPNIEGSLESVVMAKT
-366 YNAFKFYAQ
+366 YDNQPYST
-375 GDDVYVEKQK
+375 
-385 VEGGADYQKILPLD
+385 GA
-399 SELSLTSINA
+399 LSFG
-409 VQNNVVTEALNDK
+409 NNVVSISGAGNGWWTYLKPLYFNANDD
-422 ASLSQNNTF
+422 N
-431 TGNQSFTG
+431 
-439 DVNIKSLKQSDD
+439 DI
-451 FVWGTLYGN
+451 YGN
-460 GAPTTTT
+460 STT
-467 VGAVGQLYI
+467 VQ
-476 DITNDKM
+476 
-483 YVCVQL
+483 
-489 NFPNYVWKEV
+489 PP
-499 AFIDNANSYVLDYS
+499 AFIV
-513 SSTTPNA
+513 
-520 TWVGIAY
+520 
-527 DFDFNNYDYLIEYK
+527 
-541 NIANNSD
+541 
-548 GDHWG
+548 
-553 FINSNFNW
+553 
-561 LYMSMRWVSLRAK
+561 YMW
-574 SSTTGSQNLS
+574 
-584 PEGWA
+584 
-589 FVNDNVDN
+589 
-597 VYGLDSV
+597 
-604 GNSNREIYAQIKL
+604 
-617 TKFSNG
+617 
-623 NYIHFRYWADS
+623 
-634 SYSGTLQEFI
+634 
-644 NSGQI
+644 
-649 YGDNISNISG
+649 
-659 IYINRSGNITSS
+659 
-671 EVKIFRRKR
+671 KRTA

>member
-132 SLTDEEK
+132 NLTDEEK

-168 YDNVPTK
+168 YENVPTK

-239 TNLEENSLARHSHTN
+239 INLEENSLARHSHTN

-259 STTANFTTQEKT
+259 STTASFTTQEKT
-271 KLSGIEVGAEV
+271 KLYSIEEGAEV

-312 VNISSVTQNT
+312 VNISNVAQDS

-332 LNEKLDKSG
+332 LNEKLDTTELLNKIYPIGSIYISVNQTSPASFIG
-341 GEVSGDV
+341 GTWQALDEGRTLWTTTTAGQGGTTV
-348 TINNGNG
+348 
-355 IVLEPSSAGQT
+355 SAGLPNIEGSLESVVMAKT
-366 YNAFKFYAQ
+366 YDNQPYST
-375 GDDVYVEKQK
+375 
-385 VEGGADYQKILPLD
+385 GA
-399 SELSLTSINA
+399 LSFG
-409 VQNNVVTEALNDK
+409 NNVVSISGAGNGWWTYLKPLYFNANDD
-422 ASLSQNNTF
+422 N
-431 TGNQSFTG
+431 
-439 DVNIKSLKQSDD
+439 DI
-451 FVWGTLYGN
+451 YGN
-460 GAPTTTT
+460 STT
-467 VGAVGQLYI
+467 VQ
-476 DITNDKM
+476 
-483 YVCVQL
+483 
-489 NFPNYVWKEV
+489 PP
-499 AFIDNANSYVLDYS
+499 AFIV
-513 SSTTPNA
+513 
-520 TWVGIAY
+520 
-527 DFDFNNYDYLIEYK
+527 
-541 NIANNSD
+541 
-548 GDHWG
+548 
-553 FINSNFNW
+553 
-561 LYMSMRWVSLRAK
+561 YMW
-574 SSTTGSQNLS
+574 
-584 PEGWA
+584 
-589 FVNDNVDN
+589 
-597 VYGLDSV
+597 
-604 GNSNREIYAQIKL
+604 
-617 TKFSNG
+617 
-623 NYIHFRYWADS
+623 
-634 SYSGTLQEFI
+634 
-644 NSGQI
+644 
-649 YGDNISNISG
+649 
-659 IYINRSGNITSS
+659 
-671 EVKIFRRKR
+671 KRTA

>member
-88 EAISKAEQ
+88 EAILKAEQ

-132 SLTDEEK
+132 NLTDEEK

-168 YDNVPTK
+168 YENVPTK

-180 KLSDLVNS
+180 KISDLVNS

-259 STTANFTTQEKT
+259 STTASFTTQEKT
-271 KLSGIEVGAEV
+271 KLYSIEEGAEV

-297 VQNKVVTEALNNKTT
+297 VQNKVITEALNNKTT
-312 VNISSVTQNT
+312 VNISNVAQDS

-332 LNEKLDKSG
+332 LNEKLDTTELLNKIYPIGSIYISVNQTSPASFIG
-341 GEVSGDV
+341 GTWQALDEGRTLWTTTTAGQGGTTV
-348 TINNGNG
+348 
-355 IVLEPSSAGQT
+355 SAGLPNIEGSLESVVMAKT
-366 YNAFKFYAQ
+366 YDNQPYST
-375 GDDVYVEKQK
+375 
-385 VEGGADYQKILPLD
+385 GA
-399 SELSLTSINA
+399 LSFG
-409 VQNNVVTEALNDK
+409 NNVVSISGAGNGWWTYLKPLYFNANDD
-422 ASLSQNNTF
+422 N
-431 TGNQSFTG
+431 
-439 DVNIKSLKQSDD
+439 DI
-451 FVWGTLYGN
+451 YGN
-460 GAPTTTT
+460 STT
-467 VGAVGQLYI
+467 VQ
-476 DITNDKM
+476 
-483 YVCVQL
+483 
-489 NFPNYVWKEV
+489 PP
-499 AFIDNANSYVLDYS
+499 AFIV
-513 SSTTPNA
+513 
-520 TWVGIAY
+520 
-527 DFDFNNYDYLIEYK
+527 
-541 NIANNSD
+541 
-548 GDHWG
+548 
-553 FINSNFNW
+553 
-561 LYMSMRWVSLRAK
+561 YMW
-574 SSTTGSQNLS
+574 
-584 PEGWA
+584 
-589 FVNDNVDN
+589 
-597 VYGLDSV
+597 
-604 GNSNREIYAQIKL
+604 
-617 TKFSNG
+617 
-623 NYIHFRYWADS
+623 
-634 SYSGTLQEFI
+634 
-644 NSGQI
+644 
-649 YGDNISNISG
+649 
-659 IYINRSGNITSS
+659 
-671 EVKIFRRKR
+671 KRTA

>member
-168 YDNVPTK
+168 YENVPTK

-180 KLSDLVNS
+180 KISDLVNS

-259 STTANFTTQEKT
+259 STTASFTTQEKT
-271 KLSGIEVGAEV
+271 KLYSIEEGAEV

-297 VQNKVVTEALNNKTT
+297 VQNKVITEALNNKTT
-312 VNISSVTQNT
+312 VNISNVAQDS

-332 LNEKLDKSG
+332 LNEKLDTTELLNKIYPIGSIYISVNQTSPASFIG
-341 GEVSGDV
+341 GTWQALD
-348 TINNGNG
+348 
-355 IVLEPSSAGQT
+355 
-366 YNAFKFYAQ
+366 
-375 GDDVYVEKQK
+375 
-385 VEGGADYQKILPLD
+385 EGR
-399 SELSLTSINA
+399 
-409 VQNNVVTEALNDK
+409 
-422 ASLSQNNTF
+422 
-431 TGNQSFTG
+431 
-439 DVNIKSLKQSDD
+439 
-451 FVWGTLYGN
+451 TLW
-460 GAPTTTT
+460 TTTT
-467 VGAVGQLYI
+467 AGQGGTTVSAGLPNIEGSLESVVMARTWDSQPYSTGALSFGYNVLNSSGAGDGWWTYLKPLYFNANDDN
-476 DITNDKM
+476 DIYGNSTT
-483 YVCVQL
+483 VQ
-489 NFPNYVWKEV
+489 PP
-499 AFIDNANSYVLDYS
+499 AFIV
-513 SSTTPNA
+513 
-520 TWVGIAY
+520 
-527 DFDFNNYDYLIEYK
+527 
-541 NIANNSD
+541 
-548 GDHWG
+548 
-553 FINSNFNW
+553 
-561 LYMSMRWVSLRAK
+561 YMW
-574 SSTTGSQNLS
+574 
-584 PEGWA
+584 
-589 FVNDNVDN
+589 
-597 VYGLDSV
+597 
-604 GNSNREIYAQIKL
+604 
-617 TKFSNG
+617 
-623 NYIHFRYWADS
+623 
-634 SYSGTLQEFI
+634 
-644 NSGQI
+644 
-649 YGDNISNISG
+649 
-659 IYINRSGNITSS
+659 
-671 EVKIFRRKR
+671 KRTA

>member
-132 SLTDEEK
+132 NLTDEEK

-180 KLSDLVNS
+180 KISNLVNS

-259 STTANFTTQEKT
+259 STTASFTTQEKT
-271 KLSGIEVGAEV
+271 KLYSIEEGAEV

-297 VQNKVVTEALNNKTT
+297 VQNKVITEALNNKTT
-312 VNISSVTQNT
+312 VNISNVAQDS

-332 LNEKLDKSG
+332 LNEKLDTTELLNKIYPIGSIYISVNQTSPASFIG
-341 GEVSGDV
+341 GTWQALD
-348 TINNGNG
+348 
-355 IVLEPSSAGQT
+355 
-366 YNAFKFYAQ
+366 
-375 GDDVYVEKQK
+375 
-385 VEGGADYQKILPLD
+385 EGR
-399 SELSLTSINA
+399 
-409 VQNNVVTEALNDK
+409 
-422 ASLSQNNTF
+422 
-431 TGNQSFTG
+431 
-439 DVNIKSLKQSDD
+439 
-451 FVWGTLYGN
+451 TLW
-460 GAPTTTT
+460 TTTT
-467 VGAVGQLYI
+467 AGQGGTTVSAGLPNIEGSLESVVMARTWDTQPYSTGALSFGWNVLNSSGAGDGWWTYLKPLYFNANDSN
-476 DITNDKM
+476 DIYGNSTT
-483 YVCVQL
+483 VQ
-489 NFPNYVWKEV
+489 PP
-499 AFIDNANSYVLDYS
+499 AFIV
-513 SSTTPNA
+513 
-520 TWVGIAY
+520 
-527 DFDFNNYDYLIEYK
+527 
-541 NIANNSD
+541 
-548 GDHWG
+548 
-553 FINSNFNW
+553 
-561 LYMSMRWVSLRAK
+561 YMW
-574 SSTTGSQNLS
+574 
-584 PEGWA
+584 
-589 FVNDNVDN
+589 
-597 VYGLDSV
+597 
-604 GNSNREIYAQIKL
+604 
-617 TKFSNG
+617 
-623 NYIHFRYWADS
+623 
-634 SYSGTLQEFI
+634 
-644 NSGQI
+644 
-649 YGDNISNISG
+649 
-659 IYINRSGNITSS
+659 
-671 EVKIFRRKR
+671 KRTA

>member
-168 YDNVPTK
+168 YENVPTK

-180 KLSDLVNS
+180 KISDLVNS

-212 LNSVVSNKVDKVA
+212 LNSAVSNKVDKVA

-239 TNLEENSLARHSHTN
+239 INLEENSLARHSHTN

-259 STTANFTTQEKT
+259 STTASFTTQEKT
-271 KLSGIEVGAEV
+271 KLYSIEEGAEV

-312 VNISSVTQNT
+312 VNISNVAQDS

-332 LNEKLDKSG
+332 LNEKLDTTELLNKIYPIGSIYISVNQTSPASFIG
-341 GEVSGDV
+341 GTWQALDEGRTLWTTTTAGQGGTTV
-348 TINNGNG
+348 
-355 IVLEPSSAGQT
+355 SAGLPNIEGSLESVVMAKT
-366 YNAFKFYAQ
+366 YDNQPYST
-375 GDDVYVEKQK
+375 
-385 VEGGADYQKILPLD
+385 GA
-399 SELSLTSINA
+399 LSFG
-409 VQNNVVTEALNDK
+409 NNVVSISGA
-422 ASLSQNNTF
+422 
-431 TGNQSFTG
+431 
-439 DVNIKSLKQSDD
+439 
-451 FVWGTLYGN
+451 GN
-460 GAPTTTT
+460 GWWTYLKP
-467 VGAVGQLYI
+467 LY
-476 DITNDKM
+476 
-483 YVCVQL
+483 
-489 NFPNYVWKEV
+489 F
-499 AFIDNANSYVLDYS
+499 NANDSNDIYGS
-513 SSTTPNA
+513 SSTVQPP
-520 TWVGIAY
+520 AY
-527 DFDFNNYDYLIEYK
+527 RV
-541 NIANNSD
+541 
-548 GDHWG
+548 
-553 FINSNFNW
+553 
-561 LYMSMRWVSLRAK
+561 YMW
-574 SSTTGSQNLS
+574 
-584 PEGWA
+584 
-589 FVNDNVDN
+589 
-597 VYGLDSV
+597 
-604 GNSNREIYAQIKL
+604 
-617 TKFSNG
+617 
-623 NYIHFRYWADS
+623 
-634 SYSGTLQEFI
+634 
-644 NSGQI
+644 
-649 YGDNISNISG
+649 
-659 IYINRSGNITSS
+659 
-671 EVKIFRRKR
+671 KRTA

>member
-88 EAISKAEQ
+88 EAILKAEQ

-132 SLTDEEK
+132 NLTDEEK

-168 YDNVPTK
+168 YENVPTK

-180 KLSDLVNS
+180 KISDLVNS

-259 STTANFTTQEKT
+259 STTASFTTQEKT
-271 KLSGIEVGAEV
+271 KLYSIEEGAEV

-297 VQNKVVTEALNNKTT
+297 VQNKVITEALNNKTT
-312 VNISSVTQNT
+312 VNISNVAQDS

-332 LNEKLDKSG
+332 LNEKLDTTELLNKIYPIGSIYISVNQTSPASFIG
-341 GEVSGDV
+341 GTWQALD
-348 TINNGNG
+348 
-355 IVLEPSSAGQT
+355 
-366 YNAFKFYAQ
+366 
-375 GDDVYVEKQK
+375 
-385 VEGGADYQKILPLD
+385 EGR
-399 SELSLTSINA
+399 
-409 VQNNVVTEALNDK
+409 
-422 ASLSQNNTF
+422 
-431 TGNQSFTG
+431 
-439 DVNIKSLKQSDD
+439 
-451 FVWGTLYGN
+451 TLW
-460 GAPTTTT
+460 TTTT
-467 VGAVGQLYI
+467 AGQGGTTVSAGLPNIEGSLESVVMARTWDTQPYSTGALSFGWNVLNSSGAGDGWWTYLKPLYFNANDSN
-476 DITNDKM
+476 DIYGNSTT
-483 YVCVQL
+483 VQ
-489 NFPNYVWKEV
+489 PP
-499 AFIDNANSYVLDYS
+499 AFIV
-513 SSTTPNA
+513 
-520 TWVGIAY
+520 
-527 DFDFNNYDYLIEYK
+527 
-541 NIANNSD
+541 
-548 GDHWG
+548 
-553 FINSNFNW
+553 
-561 LYMSMRWVSLRAK
+561 YMW
-574 SSTTGSQNLS
+574 
-584 PEGWA
+584 
-589 FVNDNVDN
+589 
-597 VYGLDSV
+597 
-604 GNSNREIYAQIKL
+604 
-617 TKFSNG
+617 
-623 NYIHFRYWADS
+623 
-634 SYSGTLQEFI
+634 
-644 NSGQI
+644 
-649 YGDNISNISG
+649 
-659 IYINRSGNITSS
+659 
-671 EVKIFRRKR
+671 KRTA

>member
-132 SLTDEEK
+132 NLTDEEK
-139 LQARENIG
+139 SQARENIG

-168 YDNVPTK
+168 YENVPTK

-180 KLSDLVNS
+180 KISDLVNS

-200 SALEENEDVISA
+200 SALEENEDVIST

-239 TNLEENSLARHSHTN
+239 INLEENSQARHTHTN

-259 STTANFTTQEKT
+259 STTASFTTQEKT
-271 KLSGIEVGAEV
+271 KLYSIEEGAEV

-297 VQNKVVTEALNNKTT
+297 VQNKVITEALNNKTT
-312 VNISSVTQNT
+312 VNISNVAQDS

-332 LNEKLDKSG
+332 LNEKLDTTELLNKIYPIGSIYISVNQTSPASFIG
-341 GEVSGDV
+341 GTWQALD
-348 TINNGNG
+348 
-355 IVLEPSSAGQT
+355 
-366 YNAFKFYAQ
+366 
-375 GDDVYVEKQK
+375 
-385 VEGGADYQKILPLD
+385 EGR
-399 SELSLTSINA
+399 
-409 VQNNVVTEALNDK
+409 
-422 ASLSQNNTF
+422 
-431 TGNQSFTG
+431 
-439 DVNIKSLKQSDD
+439 
-451 FVWGTLYGN
+451 TLW
-460 GAPTTTT
+460 TTTT
-467 VGAVGQLYI
+467 AGQGGTTVSAGLPNIEGSLESVCMARTWDSQPYSTGALSFGYNVLNSSGAGDGWWTYLKPLYFNANDDN
-476 DITNDKM
+476 DIYGNSTT
-483 YVCVQL
+483 VQ
-489 NFPNYVWKEV
+489 PP
-499 AFIDNANSYVLDYS
+499 AFIV
-513 SSTTPNA
+513 
-520 TWVGIAY
+520 
-527 DFDFNNYDYLIEYK
+527 
-541 NIANNSD
+541 
-548 GDHWG
+548 
-553 FINSNFNW
+553 
-561 LYMSMRWVSLRAK
+561 YMW
-574 SSTTGSQNLS
+574 
-584 PEGWA
+584 
-589 FVNDNVDN
+589 
-597 VYGLDSV
+597 
-604 GNSNREIYAQIKL
+604 
-617 TKFSNG
+617 
-623 NYIHFRYWADS
+623 
-634 SYSGTLQEFI
+634 
-644 NSGQI
+644 
-649 YGDNISNISG
+649 
-659 IYINRSGNITSS
+659 
-671 EVKIFRRKR
+671 KRTA

>member
-132 SLTDEEK
+132 NLTDEEK

-180 KLSDLVNS
+180 KISNLVNS

-239 TNLEENSLARHSHTN
+239 INLEENSLARHSHTN

-259 STTANFTTQEKT
+259 STTASFTTQEKT

-297 VQNKVVTEALNNKTT
+297 VQNKVITEALNNKTT
-312 VNISSVTQNT
+312 VNISNVAQDS

-332 LNEKLDKSG
+332 LNEKLDTTELLNKIYPIGSIYISVNQTSPASFIG
-341 GEVSGDV
+341 GTWQALDEGRTLWTTTTAGQGGTTV
-348 TINNGNG
+348 
-355 IVLEPSSAGQT
+355 SAGLPNIEGSLESVVMAKT
-366 YNAFKFYAQ
+366 YDNQPYST
-375 GDDVYVEKQK
+375 
-385 VEGGADYQKILPLD
+385 GA
-399 SELSLTSINA
+399 LSFG
-409 VQNNVVTEALNDK
+409 NNVVSISGAGNGWWTYLKPLYFNANDD
-422 ASLSQNNTF
+422 N
-431 TGNQSFTG
+431 
-439 DVNIKSLKQSDD
+439 DI
-451 FVWGTLYGN
+451 YGN
-460 GAPTTTT
+460 STT
-467 VGAVGQLYI
+467 VQ
-476 DITNDKM
+476 
-483 YVCVQL
+483 
-489 NFPNYVWKEV
+489 PP
-499 AFIDNANSYVLDYS
+499 AFIV
-513 SSTTPNA
+513 
-520 TWVGIAY
+520 
-527 DFDFNNYDYLIEYK
+527 
-541 NIANNSD
+541 
-548 GDHWG
+548 
-553 FINSNFNW
+553 
-561 LYMSMRWVSLRAK
+561 YMW
-574 SSTTGSQNLS
+574 
-584 PEGWA
+584 
-589 FVNDNVDN
+589 
-597 VYGLDSV
+597 
-604 GNSNREIYAQIKL
+604 
-617 TKFSNG
+617 
-623 NYIHFRYWADS
+623 
-634 SYSGTLQEFI
+634 
-644 NSGQI
+644 
-649 YGDNISNISG
+649 
-659 IYINRSGNITSS
+659 
-671 EVKIFRRKR
+671 KRTA

>member
-88 EAISKAEQ
+88 EAILKAEQ

-188 APETLDTLGEIA
+188 APETLNTLGEIA
-200 SALEENEDVISA
+200 SALEENEDVIST

-259 STTANFTTQEKT
+259 STTASFTTQEKT

-297 VQNKVVTEALNNKTT
+297 VQNKVITEALNNKTT
-312 VNISSVTQNT
+312 VNISNVAQDS

-332 LNEKLDKSG
+332 LNEKLDTTELLNKIYPIGSIYISVNQTSPASFIG
-341 GEVSGDV
+341 GTWQALD
-348 TINNGNG
+348 
-355 IVLEPSSAGQT
+355 
-366 YNAFKFYAQ
+366 
-375 GDDVYVEKQK
+375 
-385 VEGGADYQKILPLD
+385 EGR
-399 SELSLTSINA
+399 
-409 VQNNVVTEALNDK
+409 
-422 ASLSQNNTF
+422 
-431 TGNQSFTG
+431 
-439 DVNIKSLKQSDD
+439 
-451 FVWGTLYGN
+451 TLW
-460 GAPTTTT
+460 TTTT
-467 VGAVGQLYI
+467 AGQGGTTVSAGLPNIEGSLESVCMARTWDSQPYSTGALSFGYNVLNSSGAGDGWWTYLKPLYFNANDDN
-476 DITNDKM
+476 DIYGNSTT
-483 YVCVQL
+483 VQ
-489 NFPNYVWKEV
+489 PP
-499 AFIDNANSYVLDYS
+499 AFIV
-513 SSTTPNA
+513 
-520 TWVGIAY
+520 
-527 DFDFNNYDYLIEYK
+527 
-541 NIANNSD
+541 
-548 GDHWG
+548 
-553 FINSNFNW
+553 
-561 LYMSMRWVSLRAK
+561 YMW
-574 SSTTGSQNLS
+574 
-584 PEGWA
+584 
-589 FVNDNVDN
+589 
-597 VYGLDSV
+597 
-604 GNSNREIYAQIKL
+604 
-617 TKFSNG
+617 
-623 NYIHFRYWADS
+623 
-634 SYSGTLQEFI
+634 
-644 NSGQI
+644 
-649 YGDNISNISG
+649 
-659 IYINRSGNITSS
+659 
-671 EVKIFRRKR
+671 KRTA

>member
-132 SLTDEEK
+132 NLTDEEK

-175 DYIDE
+175 DYINE
-180 KLSDLVNS
+180 KISNLVNS

-239 TNLEENSLARHSHTN
+239 TNLEENSLARHGHTN

-259 STTANFTTQEKT
+259 STTASFTTQEKT
-271 KLSGIEVGAEV
+271 KLYSIEEGAEV

-297 VQNKVVTEALNNKTT
+297 VQNKVITEALNNKTT
-312 VNISSVTQNT
+312 VNISNVAQDS

-332 LNEKLDKSG
+332 LNEKLDTTELLNKIYPIGSIYISVNQTSPASFIG
-341 GEVSGDV
+341 GTWQALDEGRTLWTTTTAGQGGTTV
-348 TINNGNG
+348 
-355 IVLEPSSAGQT
+355 SAGLPNIEGSLESVVMAKT
-366 YNAFKFYAQ
+366 YDNQPYST
-375 GDDVYVEKQK
+375 
-385 VEGGADYQKILPLD
+385 GA
-399 SELSLTSINA
+399 LSFG
-409 VQNNVVTEALNDK
+409 NNVVSISGAGNGWWTYLKPLYFNANDD
-422 ASLSQNNTF
+422 N
-431 TGNQSFTG
+431 
-439 DVNIKSLKQSDD
+439 DI
-451 FVWGTLYGN
+451 YGN
-460 GAPTTTT
+460 STT
-467 VGAVGQLYI
+467 VQ
-476 DITNDKM
+476 
-483 YVCVQL
+483 
-489 NFPNYVWKEV
+489 PP
-499 AFIDNANSYVLDYS
+499 AFIV
-513 SSTTPNA
+513 
-520 TWVGIAY
+520 
-527 DFDFNNYDYLIEYK
+527 
-541 NIANNSD
+541 
-548 GDHWG
+548 
-553 FINSNFNW
+553 
-561 LYMSMRWVSLRAK
+561 YMW
-574 SSTTGSQNLS
+574 
-584 PEGWA
+584 
-589 FVNDNVDN
+589 
-597 VYGLDSV
+597 
-604 GNSNREIYAQIKL
+604 
-617 TKFSNG
+617 
-623 NYIHFRYWADS
+623 
-634 SYSGTLQEFI
+634 
-644 NSGQI
+644 
-649 YGDNISNISG
+649 
-659 IYINRSGNITSS
+659 
-671 EVKIFRRKR
+671 KRTA